1 MDNIFILLSIGLAA
15 GIFSGMVGIGGGTI
29 IVPALI
35 YFLGFSQ
42 YQAQGTTLLMML
54 FPIGALA
61 VYNYWNAGYVDWKAG
76 CIMAGT
82 FFIGGYFGSKFA
94 IFLDQAVLKKIFA
107 CFLVLLAIKMLFE
120 K

>member
-15 GIFSGMVGIGGGTI
+15 GILSGMVGIGGGI
-29 IVPALI
+29 VIVPALI

-61 VYNYWNAGYVDWKAG
+61 VYNYWNAGYVDWKVG

-94 IFLDQAVLKKIFA
+94 ISLDQAVLKKIFA